1 MTMNFYEQLKAKAI
15 GNSMAKDQPLTYYE
29 LLKAAALTESQ
40 KQPTRRYIYV
50 GTDGKTYLGTDG
62 KVYVSKKKGA

>member
-1 MTMNFYEQLKAKAI
+1 MKKQRMTFYEQLKAANLQ
-15 GNSMAKDQPLTYYE
+15 GGGGQSR
-29 LLKAAALTESQ
+29 
-40 KQPTRRYIYV
+40 PTKRYIYV